1 MTLEADYEYCR
12 NIIMEN
18 SKTFYKAFSK
28 LPERKRNAIY
38 SVYAYC
44 RTSDDIIDEENDLNK
59 LMEYR
64 EELRLFQEG
73 KEKDSP
79 IWRTLRDVFQNYEM
93 SIEPFYDMLEGQYRD
108 AHFKNIETESELDSY
123 CYYVA
128 GTVGLMVI
136 PILSEKHHAELR
148 ETAIMLGKA
157 MQITNILRD
166 VGEDHRKGRIYLSKE
181 KLDKHGYSEEE
192 LKSGIIDSR
201 FIALWED
208 YAEEAENLYEAVKSK
223 YHLFDSDSLRSVKLA
238 SEYYRAILDGVR
250 KNKYDC
256 FSKRAYVSDFRKLR
270 MALKIAIGR

>member
-12 NIIMEN
+12 NIIREN

-28 LPERKRNAIY
+28 LPERKKNAIY

-44 RTSDDIIDEENDLNK
+44 RTSDDIIDEENDLGK
-59 LMEYR
+59 LMEYK
-64 EELRLFQEG
+64 EELKLFQEG

-79 IWRTLRDVFQNYEM
+79 IWRTLRDVFQNYDM

-108 AHFKNIETESELDSY
+108 AHFKNIETENEFDRY

-136 PILSEKHHAELR
+136 PILSESHHAELR
-148 ETAIMLGKA
+148 EMATTLGKA

-166 VGEDHRKGRIYLSKE
+166 VGEDLGKGRIYLSKE
-181 KLDKHGYSEEE
+181 KLKKHGYSEEE
-192 LKSGIIDSR
+192 LKAGIIDSR

-208 YAEEAENLYEAVKSK
+208 YAGEAENLYEAVKSK
-223 YHLFDSDSLRSVKLA
+223 YHLFDPDSLAPVKLA